1 MSGSYGGRWREARKM
16 ASSQTVPRPLSTFDP
31 SQARLDTCE
40 TKMAVR
46 NARSQSFLT
55 SYRKNT
61 QRTVNSITCKLPRF
75 FSCCLFSSYS
85 VSCLVMTTT
94 KLLALFLENN
104 CHSILFP
111 EQSQAIEPM
120 RCKDK
125 CQTIK

>member
-1 MSGSYGGRWREARKM
+1 MSGSYSGRWREARKI

-46 NARSQSFLT
+46 NARSLSFLT
-55 SYRKNT
+55 SYRKIEDCKQYNV
-61 QRTVNSITCKLPRF
+61 QASTV

-85 VSCLVMTTT
+85 VSCLVMATT

-111 EQSQAIEPM
+111 EQWQAIEPM
-120 RCKDK
+120 HCKDK